1 MMPILSSI
9 RFVRVSITAC
19 FSIVVFAFAMPGH
32 AAAQTPAADTSQPT
46 LAQEWSEA
54 PKPGQTSV
62 TASVG
67 GQIQQGRTGTES
79 LGVNGV
85 AAHTTEQ
92 HQLLR
97 FDVTTV
103 YANYRPAEGQPYVLV
118 ENNQLATFTYLQPHG
133 EKVRLFGMAGWR
145 RDTILELDYRAWGE
159 VGAGTLVFA
168 KGNANAFVGGS
179 FSVGGER
186 RGSTATGGT
195 LVMNVGIL
203 ETFNY
208 HINKL
213 MSFEE
218 WYRGHRDVTDTGNDD
233 YTFNV
238 TLLTKVTKLAGLKVS
253 YNLQHDTLHPST
265 VSATQSQF
273 MVGVQFSFATTPPA
287 AKP

>member
-1 MMPILSSI
+1 MMPTLFLRSS
-9 RFVRVSITAC
+9 RASVTAF
-19 FSIVVFAFAMPGH
+19 FSIVVCATAMPGQ
-32 AAAQTPAADTSQPT
+32 AAAQSPPDTGQPT
-46 LAQEWSEA
+46 LAQELSTA
-54 PKPGQTSV
+54 PKPGQTSA

-67 GQIQQGRTGTES
+67 GQIQDGRTGTES
-79 LGVNGV
+79 LGVNGMV
-85 AAHTTEQ
+85 AHTTEQ
-92 HQLLR
+92 NQLLR
-97 FDVTTV
+97 FDLTTV
-103 YANYRPAEGQPYVLV
+103 YAKYRPAEGQPYFVV
-118 ENNQLATFTYLQPHG
+118 ENNQLATFTYMQPHG
-133 EKVRLFGMAGWR
+133 EKIRFFGMAGWR

-159 VGAGTLVFA
+159 GGAGTLVFA
-168 KGNANAFVGGS
+168 KGTASAFVGGS
-179 FSVGGER
+179 FSAGEER

-213 MSFEE
+213 MSFEQ
-218 WYRGHRDVTDTGNDD
+218 WYKGHKDVTDTGNDD
-233 YTFNV
+233 YTLNL

-253 YNLQHDTLHPST
+253 YNLQHDTLHPPT